1 VVKLLKTLGYSPLA
15 SNIAT
20 YYSIINKIIVV
31 TYVDDYLLV
40 GPFITKINVLKA
52 QLAKVYD
59 IKDLGP
65 TRYFLGVKIY
75 RNRSYRLL

>member
-1 VVKLLKTLGYSPLA
+1 M
-15 SNIAT
+15 AT

-40 GPFITKINVLKA
+40 GPSITKINVLKA

-65 TRYFLGVKIY
+65 TRYFLEVEIY
-75 RNRSYRLL
+75 YNRLYHLL